1 MEPAHSETGDC
12 RVEPP
17 ATILV
22 ARLSM
27 SHLVPLLEF
36 NHFTRMMRLGQYC
49 PIEHERLTENRRY
62 FWPGERIPRVYR
74 WLRLCKDSWSLT
86 QTRPAISKT
95 KSRSLTGNDHAQVPH
110 SLELG

>member
-1 MEPAHSETGDC
+1 MAVAKNRQHFNTSVAPRTMLS
-12 RVEPP
+12 
-17 ATILV
+17 ILV
-22 ARLSM
+22 NAD
-27 SHLVPLLEF
+27 
-36 NHFTRMMRLGQYC
+36 TIG
-49 PIEHERLTENRRY
+49 HERLTENRRY

-86 QTRPAISKT
+86 QTRPAFSKT